1 MHVMRDNGG
10 VTQREYV
17 LNDGDVL
24 ISKTDSQS
32 HILYANQAFIDASGF
47 SYEELY
53 HSPHNLVR
61 HPDMPKA
68 VFQDMW
74 QDLQAGK
81 YWSGLVKNR
90 RKNGDHYWVRA
101 NVVPIR
107 EGNKV
112 TGFCSI
118 RIKPNSQEVAHAE
131 EVYRDIREQGRR
143 YEVKHGVAYRR
154 SLRRLMPLNFKSMRV
169 KSAVSAFISFG
180 LFSGLG
186 IAASITLNQLAPQS
200 SADIAFLGIG
210 VVGGLGIGAWQLYNG
225 LRNRRFFYSTNDFAL
240 QLAAGNLE
248 ASIPRM
254 GKREMDNTLST
265 MNFMR
270 RSLEALIGDLNT
282 RVELVSPAV
291 ASISQGNEA
300 MAARLEQQASAVQ
313 QTAASAEE
321 ISSTVAQS
329 ADNATQAS
337 NASMGNVSEVDHTSD
352 VMGNLA
358 SAMEEITQHA
368 DNMAGIVS
376 TIDTIA
382 FQTNILAL
390 NASVEAARA
399 GEHGRGFAVVAEEVR
414 KLASQS
420 ADAAKQ
426 VQGLID
432 QARKSI
438 HGGQTQAHEATD
450 AMEKIRSAS
459 HRVNDLMG
467 EITAATHEQSQGISQ
482 ISSAINDI
490 DQSTQSSAASMSTY
504 KDATN
509 ELTEQI
515 RGLSHSAM
523 AFLNARERHA
533 YQALP
538 SANAQASLPR
548 GKASQPRAN
557 GPAKTSLS
565 SRQAPQSHRLGRDT
579 PEAEWAEF

>member
-1 MHVMRDNGG
+1 MRDNGA
-10 VTQREYV
+10 VTQQEYV
-17 LNDGDVL
+17 LDDADVL

-47 SYEELY
+47 SYEELQ
-53 HSPHNLVR
+53 HSPHNIVR
-61 HPDMPKA
+61 HPDMPEV
-68 VFQDMW
+68 VFKDMW
-74 QDLQAGK
+74 DDLQAGK

-90 RKNGDHYWVRA
+90 RKNGDYYWVRA

-107 EGNKV
+107 ENNKV

-118 RIKPNSQEVAHAE
+118 RIKPSDQEVAHAE
-131 EVYRDIREQGRR
+131 EVYRDIRQQGGR
-143 YEVKHGVAYRR
+143 YEVKHGIAYRR
-154 SLRRLMPLNFKSMRV
+154 SLRRLIPFNIKSMRV
-169 KSAVSAFISFG
+169 QSAFSALVGFG

-186 IAASITLNQLAPQS
+186 IAASTTLNQLAPQS
-200 SADIAFLGIG
+200 SADMLFLGTG
-210 VVGGLGIGAWQLYNG
+210 LMGGLAVGAWQLYSG
-225 LRNRRFFYSTNDFAL
+225 LRNRRFFYATNDFAL

-248 ASIPRM
+248 ASIPRI

-265 MNFMR
+265 MNFTR
-270 RSLEALIGDLNT
+270 RSLEALIGDLNE
-282 RVELVSPAV
+282 RVERVGPAV
-291 ASISQGNEA
+291 KSISRGNDA
-300 MAARLEQQASAVQ
+300 MASRLEQQASAVQ
-313 QTAASAEE
+313 QTATSAEE

-337 NASMGNVSEVDHTSD
+337 NASVGNVNEVGHTSA
-352 VMGNLA
+352 VMSNLA
-358 SAMEEITQHA
+358 NAMQEITQHA

-438 HGGQTQAHEATD
+438 HGGQAHADEATE

-467 EITAATHEQSQGISQ
+467 EITAATHEQSEGIRQ

-490 DQSTQSSAASMSTY
+490 DHSTQSSAASMGTY
-504 KDATN
+504 QQATT
-509 ELTEQI
+509 ELSEQI

-523 AFLNARERHA
+523 AFLNERQRSA
-533 YQALP
+533 YLQKLTRGADQSALP
-538 SANAQASLPR
+538 HSKKPQRQGIVQGQHDLAPSETISSARLSREASE
-548 GKASQPRAN
+548 S
-557 GPAKTSLS
+557 
-565 SRQAPQSHRLGRDT
+565 
-579 PEAEWAEF
+579 EWYEF

>member
-1 MHVMRDNGG
+1 MRDNGA

-17 LNDGDVL
+17 LSDGDVL

-32 HILYANQAFIDASGF
+32 HILYANQAFIDVSGF
-47 SYEELY
+47 SYDELY
-53 HSPHNLVR
+53 QSPHNIVR
-61 HPDMPKA
+61 HPDMPEV
-68 VFQDMW
+68 VFKDMW
-74 QDLQAGK
+74 DDLKAGK

-118 RIKPNSQEVAHAE
+118 RIKPSSQEVAHAE
-131 EVYRDIREQGRR
+131 AVYRDIREQGGR

-154 SLRRLMPLNFKSMRV
+154 SLRRLMPINVNSMRV
-169 KSAVSAFISFG
+169 KSAFSALVGFG
-180 LFSGLG
+180 LFGGLG
-186 IAASITLNQLAPQS
+186 LAAAITLNQLAPQS
-200 SADIAFLGIG
+200 SAAMAFLGIG
-210 VVGGLGIGAWQLYNG
+210 VVGGFGVGAWQLYNG
-225 LRNRRFFYSTNDFAL
+225 LRHRRFFYSTNDFAL

-248 ASIPRM
+248 ASIPRI
-254 GKREMDNTLST
+254 GKREMDNTLGT
-265 MNFMR
+265 MDFTR
-270 RSLEALIGDLNT
+270 RSLEALIGDLNE
-282 RVELVSPAV
+282 RVERVGPAV
-291 ASISQGNEA
+291 ESISQGNDA
-300 MAARLEQQASAVQ
+300 MASRLEQQASAVQ

-337 NASMGNVSEVDHTSD
+337 NASVGNVNEVDHTSD

-358 SAMEEITQHA
+358 NAMEEITQHA
-368 DNMAGIVS
+368 DNMAGIVG

-438 HGGQTQAHEATD
+438 HGGQAHAHEATD

-467 EITAATHEQSQGISQ
+467 EITAATHEQSEGIRQ

-490 DQSTQSSAASMSTY
+490 DHSTQSSAASMGTY
-504 KDATN
+504 KEATA
-509 ELTEQI
+509 ELGEQI

-523 AFLNARERHA
+523 AFLNERQRNA
-533 YQALP
+533 YLQKLPSGKGQAALP
-538 SANAQASLPR
+538 HSRETQGQARNASSQQSR
-548 GKASQPRAN
+548 GHREAA
-557 GPAKTSLS
+557 A
-565 SRQAPQSHRLGRDT
+565 SHRLGQDA

>member
-1 MHVMRDNGG
+1 MRNNGP
-10 VTQREYV
+10 VTKREYV
-17 LNDGDVL
+17 LDDGDVL

-53 HSPHNLVR
+53 SSPHNIVR
-61 HPDMPKA
+61 HPDMPEV

-118 RIKPNSQEVAHAE
+118 RIKPSSQEVAHAE

-143 YEVKHGVAYRR
+143 YAVKHGVAYRR
-154 SLRRLMPLNFKSMRV
+154 SMRRLMPLNFKSMRV
-169 KSAVSAFISFG
+169 KSAFSAIAGFG

-186 IAASITLNQLAPQS
+186 IAASITFNQLAPQS
-200 SADIAFLGIG
+200 SADMAFLGIG
-210 VVGGLGIGAWQLYNG
+210 VVGGLFVGAWQLFNG
-225 LRNRRFFYSTNDFAL
+225 LRNRRFMYKTNDFAL

-248 ASIPRM
+248 ADIPHM
-254 GKREMDNTLST
+254 GKREMDNTLDT

-270 RSLEALIGDLNT
+270 RSLEALIGDLNE
-282 RVELVSPAV
+282 RVTLVRPAV
-291 ASISQGNEA
+291 ESISQGNDA

-313 QTAASAEE
+313 QTAASTEE

-337 NASMGNVSEVDHTSD
+337 NASVGNVKEVDHTSQ

-358 SAMEEITQHA
+358 NTMEEITQHA

-420 ADAAKQ
+420 ANAAKQ
-426 VQGLID
+426 VQSLID

-438 HGGQTQAHEATD
+438 HGGQAQAHEATD
-450 AMEKIRSAS
+450 AMEKIRLAS

-467 EITAATHEQSQGISQ
+467 EITAATHEQSEGIRQ

-490 DQSTQSSAASMSTY
+490 DHGTQSSAASMGTY
-504 KDATN
+504 KEATT
-509 ELTEQI
+509 ELAEQI

-523 AFLNARERHA
+523 AFLSERERLA
-533 YQALP
+533 SQTLP
-538 SANAQASLPR
+538 SANAQAALTH
-548 GKASQPRAN
+548 GKVSQRKRAN
-557 GPAKTSLS
+557 VPTQTSRS
-565 SRQAPQSHRLGRDT
+565 PREEPPSHRLGRET
-579 PEAEWAEF
+579 PETEWAEF

>member
-1 MHVMRDNGG
+1 MRDNGA

-17 LNDGDVL
+17 LDDSDVL

-32 HILYANQAFIDASGF
+32 HIFYANQAFIDVSGF
-47 SYEELY
+47 SYDELY
-53 HSPHNLVR
+53 HSPHNIVR
-61 HPDMPKA
+61 HPDMPEV
-68 VFQDMW
+68 VFKDMW
-74 QDLQAGK
+74 DDLQAGK

-107 EGNKV
+107 DGKKV

-118 RIKPNSQEVAHAE
+118 RIKPSSQEVAYAE
-131 EVYRDIREQGRR
+131 DVYRDIREQGGRFV
-143 YEVKHGVAYRR
+143 VKHGVAYRR
-154 SLRRLMPLNFKSMRV
+154 SLRRLIPLNFKSMRV
-169 KSAVSAFISFG
+169 KSTLSALVGVG
-180 LFSGLG
+180 LFGGLG
-186 IAASITLNQLAPQS
+186 IAASITLSHLAPQS
-200 SADIAFLGIG
+200 SADMAFLGIG
-210 VVGGLGIGAWQLYNG
+210 VVGGLAVGAWQLYSG

-248 ASIPRM
+248 ADIPTM
-254 GKREMDNTLST
+254 GKREMDNTLAT
-265 MNFMR
+265 MDFTR
-270 RSLEALIGDLNT
+270 RSLEALIGDLNA
-282 RVELVSPAV
+282 RVENVRPAV
-291 ASISQGNEA
+291 ESLSKGNDA

-337 NASMGNVSEVDHTSD
+337 NASVGNVNEVDRTSD

-358 SAMEEITQHA
+358 HAMEDITQHA
-368 DNMAGIVS
+368 NNMAGIVK

-432 QARKSI
+432 KARNSI
-438 HGGQTQAHEATD
+438 HGGQAHAHEATD

-490 DQSTQSSAASMSTY
+490 DHSTQSSAASMGTY
-504 KDATN
+504 QEATN
-509 ELTEQI
+509 ELAEQI

-523 AFLNARERHA
+523 AFLNERERHA
-533 YQALP
+533 YGKALP
-538 SANAQASLPR
+538 SANTQASLSR
-548 GKASQPRAN
+548 GKATQQRPN
-557 GPAKTSLS
+557 VITSSS
-565 SRQAPQSHRLGRDT
+565 SRKAPQSHRLGRDA
-579 PEAEWAEF
+579 PEDEWAEF

>member
-1 MHVMRDNGG
+1 MRNNGP

-17 LNDGDVL
+17 LHDGDVL

-32 HILYANQAFIDASGF
+32 HILYANQSFIEVSGF
-47 SYEELY
+47 DYDELY
-53 HSPHNLVR
+53 RSPHNIVR
-61 HPDMPKA
+61 HPDMPEV

-74 QDLQAGK
+74 NDLQAGK

-107 EGNKV
+107 EGSKV

-118 RIKPNSQEVAHAE
+118 RIKPSSQEVAHAE
-131 EVYRDIREQGRR
+131 EVYRDIREQGGR
-143 YEVKHGVAYRR
+143 YEVKHGVAYSRA
-154 SLRRLMPLNFKSMRV
+154 LRRLMPLNFKSMRV
-169 KSAVSAFISFG
+169 KSAFSALVGIG
-180 LFSGLG
+180 LFGGLG
-186 IAASITLNQLAPQS
+186 IAAAATLNQLAPQS
-200 SADIAFLGIG
+200 SADTVFLGIG
-210 VVGGLGIGAWQLYNG
+210 VLGGLGIGAWQLYSG
-225 LRNRRFFYSTNDFAL
+225 LRIRRFFYNANDFAL

-248 ASIPRM
+248 ADIPTM
-254 GKREMDNTLST
+254 GKREMDNALGT
-265 MNFMR
+265 MDFTR
-270 RSLEALIGDLNT
+270 RSLEALIGDLNI
-282 RVELVSPAV
+282 RVERVGPAV
-291 ASISQGNEA
+291 ESISKGNDA

-313 QTAASAEE
+313 QTASSAEE

-329 ADNATQAS
+329 AENATQAS
-337 NASMGNVSEVDHTSD
+337 NASVGNVNEVDHTSE
-352 VMGNLA
+352 VIGNLA

-368 DNMAGIVS
+368 DNMAGIVK

-438 HGGQTQAHEATD
+438 HGGQAHAHEATD

-459 HRVNDLMG
+459 HRMNDLMG
-467 EITAATHEQSQGISQ
+467 EITAATHEQSEGIRQ

-490 DQSTQSSAASMSTY
+490 DQSTQSSAANMGTY
-504 KDATN
+504 QEATSQ
-509 ELTEQI
+509 LAEQI

-523 AFLNARERHA
+523 AFLNDRKRDAHT
-533 YQALP
+533 QK
-538 SANAQASLPR
+538 LPR
-548 GKASQPRAN
+548 GNGQTALPHSKDSQRGATHTANNPHPSQGKAAR
-557 GPAKTSLS
+557 
-565 SRQAPQSHRLGRDT
+565 SHRLGQAA

>member
-1 MHVMRDNGG
+1 MRDNGS

-17 LNDGDVL
+17 LEEGDVL

-53 HSPHNLVR
+53 SSPHNIVR
-61 HPDMPKA
+61 HPDMPEV

-118 RIKPNSQEVAHAE
+118 RIKPNRQEVAHAE

-154 SLRRLMPLNFKSMRV
+154 SVRRLIPLNVNSMRV
-169 KSAVSAFISFG
+169 KSVLSAIAGFG
-180 LFSGLG
+180 LFSSFG
-186 IAASITLNQLAPQS
+186 IAAFITLNQLAPQS
-200 SADIAFLGIG
+200 SADMAFLGIG
-210 VVGGLGIGAWQLYNG
+210 LVGGSFIGAWQLFNG
-225 LRNRRFFYSTNDFAL
+225 LRHRRFMYKTNDFAL

-248 ASIPRM
+248 ATIPRM
-254 GKREMDNTLST
+254 GKREMDDTLGT

-270 RSLEALIGDLNT
+270 RSLEALIGDLNQRVT
-282 RVELVSPAV
+282 RIRPAV
-291 ASISQGNEA
+291 ESISGGNDA
-300 MAARLEQQASAVQ
+300 MASRLEQQASAVQ

-329 ADNATQAS
+329 AENATQAS
-337 NASMGNVSEVDHTSD
+337 NASVGNVNEVDHTSQI
-352 VMGNLA
+352 MAKLA
-358 SAMEEITQHA
+358 RAMEDITQHA

-420 ADAAKQ
+420 AEAAKQ
-426 VQGLID
+426 VQSLID
-432 QARKSI
+432 EARKSI
-438 HGGQTQAHEATD
+438 HGGQAQAHEATD

-467 EITAATHEQSQGISQ
+467 EITAATHEQSQGIRQ
-482 ISSAINDI
+482 ISRAINDI
-490 DQSTQSSAASMSTY
+490 DHSTQSSAVSMGTY
-504 KDATN
+504 KDATI
-509 ELTEQI
+509 ELAEQI
-515 RGLSHSAM
+515 HGLSHSAM
-523 AFLNARERHA
+523 AFLTEHERLA
-533 YQALP
+533 YTQTLP
-538 SANAQASLPR
+538 SANPQASQRTGTNMLVQVSCPTHEIPP
-548 GKASQPRAN
+548 SQRLAR
-557 GPAKTSLS
+557 KTS
-565 SRQAPQSHRLGRDT
+565 
-579 PEAEWAEF
+579 EAEWAEF

>member
-1 MHVMRDNGG
+1 MRDNGP

-17 LNDGDVL
+17 LDDGDVL

-32 HILYANQAFIDASGF
+32 HILYANQTFINVSGF
-47 SYEELY
+47 SYDELY
-53 HSPHNLVR
+53 YSPHNIVR
-61 HPDMPKA
+61 HPDMPEV
-68 VFQDMW
+68 VFKDMW

-81 YWSGLVKNR
+81 YWTGLVKNR

-118 RIKPNSQEVAHAE
+118 RVKPNSQEVAHAE
-131 EVYRDIREQGRR
+131 EVYRDIREQGGR

-154 SLRRLMPLNFKSMRV
+154 SLRRLMPINFKSMRV
-169 KSAVSAFISFG
+169 KSAFAAIFGFG

-186 IAASITLNQLAPQS
+186 IAASITLSQLAPQS
-200 SADIAFLGIG
+200 SASMTFLALSL
-210 VVGGLGIGAWQLYNG
+210 VGGVGIGAWQLFSG
-225 LRNRRFFYSTNDFAL
+225 LRNRRFMYKSNDFAL

-248 ASIPRM
+248 ATVPHM
-254 GKREMDNTLST
+254 GKREMDNALGT

-282 RVELVSPAV
+282 RVDLVRPAV
-291 ASISQGNEA
+291 ASISKGNDD
-300 MAARLEQQASAVQ
+300 MAARLEQQATAVQ

-329 ADNATQAS
+329 ADNATLAS
-337 NASMGNVSEVDHTSD
+337 NASVGNVNEVDHTSQ
-352 VMGNLA
+352 VMGKLA
-358 SAMEEITQHA
+358 NAMEEITQHA
-368 DNMAGIVS
+368 NNMAGIVS

-399 GEHGRGFAVVAEEVR
+399 GEHGRGFAVVADEVR

-420 ADAAKQ
+420 ANAAKQ
-426 VQGLID
+426 VQELID

-438 HGGQTQAHEATD
+438 HGGQAQAHEATD

-509 ELTEQI
+509 ELAEQI

-523 AFLNARERHA
+523 AFLSDRERHA
-533 YQALP
+533 FNQALP
-538 SANAQASLPR
+538 SADAKVALPR
-548 GKASQPRAN
+548 GKSSQQQSNVPTPTNHLPRE
-557 GPAKTSLS
+557 
-565 SRQAPQSHRLGRDT
+565 APKSHRLGRDA
-579 PEAEWAEF
+579 PEDEWTEF

>member
-1 MHVMRDNGG
+1 MRDNGA
-10 VTQREYV
+10 VTQREHV
-17 LNDGDVL
+17 LDDGDVL

-32 HILYANQAFIDASGF
+32 HILYANQAFIGISGF
-47 SYEELY
+47 DYDELY
-53 HSPHNLVR
+53 HAPHNIVR
-61 HPDMPKA
+61 HPDMPEV
-68 VFQDMW
+68 VFKDMW
-74 QDLQAGK
+74 NDLQAGK
-81 YWSGLVKNR
+81 YWSGLIKNR

-101 NVVPIR
+101 NVVPLR

-118 RIKPNSQEVAHAE
+118 RIKPSRQEVAQAE
-131 EVYRDIREQGRR
+131 EVYRDIREQGGRF
-143 YEVKHGVAYRR
+143 EVKHGVAYRR
-154 SLRRLMPLNFKSMRV
+154 SLRRLMPINFRSMRV
-169 KSAVSAFISFG
+169 KSVFSAIVGFG

-186 IAASITLNQLAPQS
+186 IAASITLSQLAPQS
-200 SADIAFLGIG
+200 SAGMTFLALSLL
-210 VVGGLGIGAWQLYNG
+210 GGLGVGAWQLFNS
-225 LRNRRFFYSTNDFAL
+225 LRNRRFMYTANDFAL

-248 ASIPRM
+248 ATIPRM
-254 GKREMDNTLST
+254 GKSEMDKTLGT

-282 RVELVSPAV
+282 RVDLVRPAV
-291 ASISQGNEA
+291 ESLSKGNDD

-329 ADNATQAS
+329 AHNATQAS
-337 NASMGNVSEVDHTSD
+337 NASVGNVNEVDHTSQ

-358 SAMEEITQHA
+358 NAMEEITQHA
-368 DNMAGIVS
+368 NNMAGIVS

-399 GEHGRGFAVVAEEVR
+399 GEHGRGFAVVADEVR

-438 HGGQTQAHEATD
+438 HGGQAQANEATD

-490 DQSTQSSAASMSTY
+490 DQSTQSSAASMGTY
-504 KDATN
+504 KDATT
-509 ELTEQI
+509 ELAEQI

-523 AFLNARERHA
+523 AFLNEREWHA
-533 YQALP
+533 YGQALP
-538 SANAQASLPR
+538 SANSQASLPR
-548 GKASQPRAN
+548 GE
-557 GPAKTSLS
+557 
-565 SRQAPQSHRLGRDT
+565 APHSHRLGRDT